1 MMEFF
6 SGETAHLALLSGIRK
21 QKTRR
26 QGGGSRAF

>member
-6 SGETAHLALLSGIRK
+6 SGETAHLALFSGTKK

-26 QGGGSRAF
+26 QGRGSRAF